1 MSDSDLKLISTQ
13 CPKCG
18 HHRWL
23 AAADRLVWLQ
33 QAGFLRRQKDP
44 SSEIVAEMFRL
55 KMPELPCPNCQQKGV
70 KIVPKTTVEDDD
82 SQWETNPTLQSNQVS
97 TRYCDQCRNPI
108 DPERL
113 ELFPTTVRCV
123 DCQRRIEK
131 GELQP
136 DGSQATNADYCPRC
150 GDFLQTVRNRSS
162 LGAYRVQCSSCG
174 FKPRR

>member
-1 MSDSDLKLISTQ
+1 
-13 CPKCG
+13 
-18 HHRWL
+18 L

-70 KIVPKTTVEDDD
+70 KIVPKTKVEDDD
-82 SQWETNPTLQSNQVS
+82 SQWETNPSLQANQVAI
-97 TRYCDQCRNPI
+97 RYCDQCRNPI

-113 ELFPTTVRCV
+113 EFFPATVRCV
-123 DCQRRIEK
+123 DCQRKLEN
-131 GELQP
+131 GEVQP
-136 DGSQATNADYCPRC
+136 DSSQATNADYCPRC

-162 LGAYRVQCSSCG
+162 LGAYRVQCPSCG

>member
-13 CPKCG
+13 CPNCG
-18 HHRWL
+18 LHRWL

-70 KIVPKTTVEDDD
+70 KIVSKTNVEDDD
-82 SQWETNPTLQSNQVS
+82 SQWETNPSLQSNQLS
-97 TRYCDQCRNPI
+97 SRYCDQCRNPI

-123 DCQRRIEK
+123 DCQRKLEK
-131 GELQP
+131 GEFQP
-136 DGSQATNADYCPRC
+136 DSSQATNADYCPRC
-150 GDFLQTVRNRSS
+150 GDFLQTIRNRSS